1 MREYSNDTDIIKSFK
16 RICKQQLAVDCTTIN
31 PDLKMSQIKTLS
43 AFNGSDCLTMKE
55 LAGNSGVTVARM
67 VALVNSL
74 IDDGIVE
81 QVKDDKDRRK
91 AAVRLTPLG
100 KKMRRQIAANRRKA
114 AKAIYAHLNTKDRE
128 ILLNSLDT
136 ACKILEKISRR

>member
-1 MREYSNDTDIIKSFK
+1 MREYSSDTDIIKSFK

-31 PDLKMSQIKTLS
+31 PDLKMSQIKALS

-67 VALVNSL
+67 VALVKSL

-114 AKAIYAHLNTKDRE
+114 AKAIYAHLNTKDRV
-128 ILLNSLDT
+128 ILLSSLDA
-136 ACKILEKISRR
+136 ACKILEKIARR